1 MGIEAGL
8 VAVRSGRVWRGLVRL
23 SVVGSGRA
31 WKGEEFLA
39 WQCMTRRCW
48 VWMGK
53 VWHGY
58 QGYLKRKIM
67 KTPYDTGKVKIGSA
81 VYLNRLV
88 NQPYVEEDMD
98 MLRLQSYLI
107 HDPARLKRAY
117 WTNRALLISS
127 MFVCLIVLL
136 AN

>member
-1 MGIEAGL
+1 
-8 VAVRSGRVWRGLVRL
+8 
-23 SVVGSGRA
+23 
-31 WKGEEFLA
+31 
-39 WQCMTRRCW
+39 
-48 VWMGK
+48 
-53 VWHGY
+53 
-58 QGYLKRKIM
+58 M

-81 VYLNRLV
+81 VYLNKLV

-117 WTNRALLISS
+117 WTSRALLISS